1 MKTIASLLSVV
12 GFVLISAAPAFSQD
26 PLPVENA
33 VRYEVQLSHVSSQP
47 AALRIVA
54 LDDISDIDVTLL
66 HCDSPLNSDADVSK
80 PITHHI
86 DHIPKGENYIMQWG
100 QPTAGTYNCLV
111 FMRGKSQ
118 NGGSWKVQNN
128 FEMNSLE
135 PLGLKTDLA
144 GLSPEVHSLT
154 LHATQPVKRVTVTV
168 RAEDGSDI
176 DQVVMDLPTLQKDVT
191 VTWKESPLIPAF
203 VEVRVDAPSGVW
215 STNTF
220 CKLDNIPHEDIIFD
234 SGKATIR
241 KDQEQK
247 LLDTLRTI
255 ESYRSRF
262 YDISTDLYITGYT
275 DTVGSLESNDKLSRE
290 RAKAIA
296 HWMRKHNLNFNVYY
310 RGLGERVLHTR
321 TADETPEEANRR
333 VQYTLS
339 NFEIIDAYTSTDFGK
354 WNKL

>member
-1 MKTIASLLSVV
+1 MKTIASLLSIV
-12 GFVLISAAPAFSQD
+12 GFVLISAAPAFSQN
-26 PLPVENA
+26 PLPAEDA
-33 VRYEVQLSHVSSQP
+33 VRYDVQLSHASSQP

-54 LDDISDIDVTLL
+54 LDDINDIDII
-66 HCDSPLNSDADVSK
+66 LNSCAPKVVK
-80 PITHHI
+80 QHI
-86 DHIPKGENYIMQWG
+86 DRIPKGENFILQWQ
-100 QPTAGTYNCLV
+100 QPTGSYQCQIQ
-111 FMRGKSQ
+111 MRGKDHK
-118 NGGSWKVQNN
+118 GGTWKVLNN
-128 FEMNSLE
+128 FEMNSLS
-135 PLGLKTDLA
+135 PLGLKTDLE

-154 LHATQPVKRVTVTV
+154 LHATEPVKRASVTV

-176 DQVVMDLPTLQKDVT
+176 DQVVVDLPTPQKDVT
-191 VTWKESPLIPAF
+191 ITWKESPLMPAF
-203 VEVRVDAPSGVW
+203 IEVRVDAPSGMW
-215 STNTF
+215 STNTI

-234 SGKATIR
+234 SGKTTIR

-310 RGLGERVLHTR
+310 RGLGERVLYTR
-321 TADETPEEANRR
+321 TADETPEESNRR

-339 NFEIIDAYTSTDFGK
+339 NFEIVDAYTSTSFGK